1 MGVGTRKKKALTRE
15 DVLGQLWRLASG
27 RANDVAKLVFLES
40 EELENVIEK
49 MDLTAMAELKRCG
62 NGAVEVKAVDR
73 LRALELL
80 LALLDGAKEGGDDG
94 AVSLYQALEAHAGEA
109 QNRETSDPRL
119 LPETDRGADM
129 VV

>member
-1 MGVGTRKKKALTRE
+1 MGAKKKKALTRE

-27 RANDVAKLVFLES
+27 RANDVAKLVFLEP
-40 EELENVIEK
+40 EELERVIGK

-80 LALLDGAKEGGDDG
+80 LALMDGVKEGGDDG

-109 QNRETSDPRL
+109 KTGETPDPHL
-119 LPETDRGADM
+119 FPETDRGADL